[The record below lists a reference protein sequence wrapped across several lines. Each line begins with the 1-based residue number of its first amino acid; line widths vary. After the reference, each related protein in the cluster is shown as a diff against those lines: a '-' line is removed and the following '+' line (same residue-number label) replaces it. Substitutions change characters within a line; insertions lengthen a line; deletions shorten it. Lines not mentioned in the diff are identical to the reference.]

1 MVTDWVDWFVIS
13 IMFFFCKLHLYSP
26 G

>member
-13 IMFFFCKLHLYSP
+13 IMCFCKLHLYSP